1 MFTGL
6 ESPTH
11 LLLLLLIILLLFG
24 AKRLPEVGRILGQG
38 IKEFKEELNSNKEVL
53 EKNQKE
59 KRPEDIDRVAE
70 IVPAAPGVLEDLHAL
85 TVVLSLGWI
94 SLGVT
99 RPVGDGES

>member
-38 IKEFKEELNSNKEVL
+38 IKEFKEGLNSHKEVL

-70 IVPAAPGVLEDLHAL
+70 IVPAAPGGSRGSTCAYSRFEHRLDKPRRYP
-85 TVVLSLGWI
+85 SSG
-94 SLGVT
+94 
-99 RPVGDGES
+99 RR